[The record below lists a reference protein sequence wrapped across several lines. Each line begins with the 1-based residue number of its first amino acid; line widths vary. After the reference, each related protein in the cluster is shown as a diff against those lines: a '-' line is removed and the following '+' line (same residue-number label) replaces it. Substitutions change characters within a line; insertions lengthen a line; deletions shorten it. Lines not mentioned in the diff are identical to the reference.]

1 MVNLNMLPSKPFFML
16 LLKDVQEQYADYD
29 PDEKVKELFKGDR
42 RFMENR

>member
-1 MVNLNMLPSKPFFML
+1 MLRVHRDFNG